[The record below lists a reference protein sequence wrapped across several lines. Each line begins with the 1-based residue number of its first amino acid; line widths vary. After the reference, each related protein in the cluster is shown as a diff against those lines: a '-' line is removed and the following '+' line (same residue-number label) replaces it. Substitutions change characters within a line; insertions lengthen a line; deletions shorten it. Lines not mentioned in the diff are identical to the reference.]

1 MQTNSMSKANID
13 EIGLPIHHNK
23 CQGSLV
29 LQDKNKKRL
38 VLASAKENKGE
49 KADTLCFC
57 LFSSLSLSL
66 SFWHASIV
74 LDMQTKGL
82 EKCFRFWNHED
93 IYESWRKTI
102 I

>member
-1 MQTNSMSKANID
+1 MSKDNID
-13 EIGLPIHHNK
+13 ELGLLIHHNK
-23 CQGSLV
+23 RQGLLV
-29 LQDKNKKRL
+29 LQKTREKKL
-38 VLASAKENKGE
+38 
-49 KADTLCFC
+49 TLFVFVCF
-57 LFSSLSLSL
+57 LLSLSL
-66 SFWHASIV
+66 FWHASIV